1 MNDYAPIIIAISAAV
16 LSGMGTAIVAG
27 IIDSRKEKIR
37 QAEREQDQIKL
48 EVKDLKIA
56 LYKVERELTEW
67 KDKYYDAIQELI
79 SVKSELEETLLKLS
93 FIDHKIDDFQG
104 LDSEY

>member
-1 MNDYAPIIIAISAAV
+1 MNDYAAIIIAISAAV

-56 LYKVERELTEW
+56 LYKVERERTEW

>member
-1 MNDYAPIIIAISAAV
+1 MNDYTSIIIAISAAV

-93 FIDHKIDDFQG
+93 FIDHKIDDFHG

>member
-1 MNDYAPIIIAISAAV
+1 MNDYTAIFIAISAAV

-27 IIDSRKEKIR
+27 IIDNRKEKIR

-93 FIDHKIDDFQG
+93 FIDHKIDDFHG

>member
-1 MNDYAPIIIAISAAV
+1 MNDYTAIFIAISAAV

-67 KDKYYDAIQELI
+67 KDKYYNAIQELI

-93 FIDHKIDDFQG
+93 FIDHKIDDLHG